1 MEGQAPSSR
10 YSILILPIQ
19 KLASAILCLKLKL
32 KLLFLSLN
40 LVMGIIRFSFSLMLG
55 TAIGI
60 YVAQNYDVPSIREL
74 AHSYIM
80 NAKHIEETYRKPQK
94 SGDSKG
100 NSQ

>member
-1 MEGQAPSSR
+1 
-10 YSILILPIQ
+10 
-19 KLASAILCLKLKL
+19 
-32 KLLFLSLN
+32 
-40 LVMGIIRFSFSLMLG
+40 MLG

-100 NSQ
+100 NSQWLIFFFFKYTYMCYVDND